1 MSRSRLSQRF
11 TLYDWNKY
19 SKEFKKTY
27 KKENDKALDTNT
39 AIFITFNKLVK
50 TSIFGDTKHNRL
62 REPEIED
69 VIELIKLGNKNCK
82 DDEAAVI
89 LENYL
94 ADENV
99 IGGLTGA
106 MLDVVVDFYTDLNIS
121 SDLTKRAIEL
131 RQLYIDSKKNTE
143 KNEDTQ

>member
-1 MSRSRLSQRF
+1 M
-11 TLYDWNKY
+11 
-19 SKEFKKTY
+19 
-27 KKENDKALDTNT
+27 
-39 AIFITFNKLVK
+39 
-50 TSIFGDTKHNRL
+50 